1 LKTPP
6 IQPMPKSWVSGL
18 RASGLSALGLIAVWG
33 AVAFASALST
43 VDTRFPGLA
52 SGILRS
58 ARVADL
64 PATVLLKADGIE
76 IKDTEIDRMLQQ
88 AQPDLRPQLEKNRFY
103 LLEQETARRV
113 IVREAKAA
121 PGIPANLSDADAVQ
135 RLFNQVAAKASV
147 PESEARA
154 FFDGNKHLFGN
165 DPYDAVADTIRQV
178 LLENKKEEAVQDY
191 IRSLEKRLAMQVNGV
206 WAKAQYAT
214 ARDNPVDRA
223 RTSGKPSLIE
233 FGASGCVPCDMM
245 QPILDKLR
253 KTHADRL
260 NVVFVHVGQEKVLA
274 ARFGIRTIPVQAFY
288 DLNGNEVFRHEGF
301 FAEAEVNKVLDK
313 MGVK

>member
-1 LKTPP
+1 MKLSR
-6 IQPMPKSWVSGL
+6 IHSVSGFRPFRF
-18 RASGLSALGLIAVWG
+18 RAIAVLAIWIMG
-33 AVAFASALST
+33 PSVVTAFASTSST
-43 VDTRFPGLA
+43 VDESFPGLS

-58 ARVADL
+58 AFVAEL
-64 PATVLLKADGIE
+64 PAKVLLKTDGIE
-76 IKDTEIDRMLQQ
+76 ISAAEIDQMLQQ
-88 AQPDLRPQLEKNRFY
+88 AQPELRPQLEKNRFY
-103 LLEQETARRV
+103 LLEQEAARRV
-113 IVREAKAA
+113 IVREARASS
-121 PGIPANLSDADAVQ
+121 GLPANVSDGEAIQ

-154 FFDGNKHLFGN
+154 FFDANKQLFSG
-165 DPYDAVADTIRQV
+165 DAYEVVADTIRQV
-178 LLENKKEEAVQDY
+178 LLENKKEEAIQEY
-191 IRSLEKRLAMQVNGV
+191 IRSLEKRLAMQVNAEWV
-206 WAKAQYAT
+206 KAQYAS

-274 ARFGIRTIPVQAFY
+274 ARFGIRAIPVQAFY
-288 DLNGNEVFRHEGF
+288 DSNGNEVFRHEGF
-301 FAEAEVNKVLDK
+301 FAEAEVNKVLAK